1 MKETISALLSSK
13 ADRKNGK
20 VESKLASE
28 LSAGIPWWS
37 KAE

>member
-1 MKETISALLSSK
+1 MKATISALLTSTE
-13 ADRKNGK
+13 ARKDQM
-20 VESKLASE
+20 VESQLASE